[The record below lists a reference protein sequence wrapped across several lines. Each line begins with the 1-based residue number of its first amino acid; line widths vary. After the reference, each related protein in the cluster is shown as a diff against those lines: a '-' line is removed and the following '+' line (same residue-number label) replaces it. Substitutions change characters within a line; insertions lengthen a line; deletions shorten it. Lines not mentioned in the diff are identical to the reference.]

1 MQFQTKYRKLSPKI
15 REAKIANKNEIE
27 NALSVWFSKRRF
39 DLYKINFII
48 IPPNIA

>member
-1 MQFQTKYRKLSPKI
+1 MKFKKESPKI
-15 REAKIANKNEIE
+15 REAKIANINEIE
-27 NALSVWFSKRRF
+27 KALSVWYSKRRF

>member
-1 MQFQTKYRKLSPKI
+1 MKSKKGSPKI
-15 REAKIANKNEIE
+15 RAAIIANMNEIE
-27 NALSVWFSKRRF
+27 KALSVWFSTSRF